1 MFNDADGVD
10 VLDVVL
16 VFVTDSAVEMGSS
29 SLKTIVDYGN
39 MLPFDSNQDLMDLSI
54 FVLDFREKDLFH
66 RLVSVVLEWYFAIV
80 FERIHS
86 YNVLVE
92 NSNNSSFDY

>member
-10 VLDVVL
+10 VFGVVL

-39 MLPFDSNQDLMDLSI
+39 MLPFDLNRKEFLFSI
-54 FVLDFREKDLFH
+54 DEH
-66 RLVSVVLEWYFAIV
+66 HSMCRLT
-80 FERIHS
+80 RIKI
-86 YNVLVE
+86 
-92 NSNNSSFDY
+92 